1 MNTTMLESLLA
12 TVLTKD
18 QIQALRE
25 EIVAG
30 ARRLHKVV
38 DENERARVRRD
49 ELLALMKRIDTFIET
64 REGSPLFL
72 RAIYSA
78 AKEEIRRR
86 VMPLIEEV
94 LRQGEEEE
102 VAAAASPARAAAPE
116 RQGTSDGAPRRR
128 RRPRRRPGK
137 RPNGPQPAPDAETD

>member
-38 DENERARVRRD
+38 DENERARARRD

-94 LRQGEEEE
+94 LRQGEEESADA
-102 VAAAASPARAAAPE
+102 VSPSRAAAPKGQE
-116 RQGTSDGAPRRR
+116 PAASAPRRR

>member
-1 MNTTMLESLLA
+1 MNTKMLESLLA

-38 DENERARVRRD
+38 DENERARARRD

-64 REGSPLFL
+64 REGSPLVL

-94 LRQGEEEE
+94 LRQGEEEG
-102 VAAAASPARAAAPE
+102 ADTPAPARAAAPKASGAPE
-116 RQGTSDGAPRRR
+116 GAPRRR
-128 RRPRRRPGK
+128 RRPRRRSGK